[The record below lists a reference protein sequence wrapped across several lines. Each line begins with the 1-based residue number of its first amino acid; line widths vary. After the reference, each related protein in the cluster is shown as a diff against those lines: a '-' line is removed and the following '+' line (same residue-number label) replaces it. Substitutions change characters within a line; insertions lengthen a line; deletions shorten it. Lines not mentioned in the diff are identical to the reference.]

1 MLPWCPSFRIFSFSA
16 APLFE
21 GFLGLEGGA
30 SASTFASTF
39 GVIALIA
46 ASEVVELGTVAI
58 LISRIELWLGVASV
72 RVVT

>member
-1 MLPWCPSFRIFSFSA
+1 
-16 APLFE
+16 
-21 GFLGLEGGA
+21 
-30 SASTFASTF
+30 
-39 GVIALIA
+39 VIVLIA